1 MSDDFKSVSS
11 ESAYPEERSAPEIQE
26 PDLPEQPEQPEPGSP
41 ESEKPQ
47 PALRSRMGRFLAAA
61 VMLALAVIL
70 ALFAISL
77 VVTIGFGNVLVQ
89 PYREVGDLRI
99 EQRTLQAQV
108 AALSQAASGN
118 NAEIA
123 TITAELAVVQQA
135 AQDLDRL
142 SSDLGRQVATAS
154 ALQEEVG
161 EERMNLAVI
170 ATVQAGRQE
179 ELARI
184 QTNID
189 ELDDRTRDLV
199 NFIERLNNLT
209 ADTTFDVENTSP
221 TAVPAAP
228 TDTPIPDE
236 AEAGTLVTAT
246 SEAEAGGS
254 EIAAEVASEEA
265 AEVEDT
271 ATATATATATVTRT
285 PRPTRTPT
293 ATATSEQLGPPG
305 PPEATSEEE
314 ANQPTSPTLQQAAN
328 PDGRTYVVQPGDTLP
343 AIATQFDRSVEQLRA
358 ANALTGNQA
367 DTIRPGQELTIP

>member
-41 ESEKPQ
+41 EPEKPQ

-108 AALSQAASGN
+108 AELSQAASGN

-123 TITAELAVVQQA
+123 TISAELAVVQQA

-161 EERMNLAVI
+161 EEQMNLAVI
-170 ATVQAGRQE
+170 ATVQVGRE
-179 ELARI
+179 EQLARI
-184 QTNID
+184 QANID

-209 ADTTFDVENTSP
+209 ADTTFDVEDDAATV
-221 TAVPAAP
+221 VPATP

-236 AEAGTLVTAT
+236 ADAGDLVTAT
-246 SEAEAGGS
+246 PEAEAGGA
-254 EIAAEVASEEA
+254 EPAAEVAAEEA
-265 AEVEDT
+265 VEDT
-271 ATATATATATVTRT
+271 ATAAATASTTRT
-285 PRPTRTPT
+285 PRPTRTPSP
-293 ATATSEQLGPPG
+293 TSEQLGPPG
-305 PPEATSEEE
+305 PPEATPEEE
-314 ANQPTSPTLQQAAN
+314 ANHLTSPTLQQAAN

-343 AIATQFDRSVEQLRA
+343 AIATQFDRSVEQLLT
-358 ANALTGNQA
+358 ANELTANQA
-367 DTIRPGQELTIP
+367 DTIRPGQEMTIP

>member
-1 MSDDFKSVSS
+1 MSDDFKSVGS
-11 ESAYPEERSAPEIQE
+11 ESAYPEERSVPEIQE
-26 PDLPEQPEQPEPGSP
+26 PDLPEQPEQPEPDSP
-41 ESEKPQ
+41 EPEKPL
-47 PALRSRMGRFLAAA
+47 PALRSRTGRFLAAA

-77 VVTIGFGNVLVQ
+77 VITIGFGDVLVQ

-108 AALSQAASGN
+108 AELSQAASGN

-123 TITAELAVVQQA
+123 TISAELSSVQQA
-135 AQDLDRL
+135 AEDLDRL
-142 SSDLGRQVATAS
+142 SGDLGQQIATAS

-170 ATVQAGRQE
+170 ATIQVGRQE

-184 QTNID
+184 QANVD
-189 ELDDRTRDLV
+189 ELEDRTQSLV

-209 ADTTFDVENTSP
+209 ADTTLDVEDDAAP
-221 TAVPAAP
+221 AVPAAP
-228 TDTPIPDE
+228 TNTPIPDE
-236 AEAGTLVTAT
+236 AEASDLVTAT
-246 SEAEAGGS
+246 PEAEAGG
-254 EIAAEVASEEA
+254 AEPEAEEA
-265 AEVEDT
+265 AEEAAEDT
-271 ATATATATATVTRT
+271 ATATATRT

-305 PPEATSEEE
+305 PPEPTPAEE
-314 ANQPTSPTLQQAAN
+314 ANQPTSATLQQAAN

-358 ANALTGNQA
+358 ANELTGNQA